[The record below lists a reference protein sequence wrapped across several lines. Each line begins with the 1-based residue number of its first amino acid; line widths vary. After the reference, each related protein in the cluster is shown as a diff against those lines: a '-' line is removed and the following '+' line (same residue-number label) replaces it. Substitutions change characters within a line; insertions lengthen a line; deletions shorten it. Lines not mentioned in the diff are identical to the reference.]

1 MSTDRDTT
9 RIVRSWLRT
18 EENESADR
26 VLGTVLDR
34 LDTTPQRRATWWPAR
49 RLPQMNNTAK
59 LALGAAAVVVVALL
73 GINFLLPGSSN
84 IGGPGP
90 SVAPEP
96 SLAPDPTPTALRA
109 SVGEEELEP
118 GIYVSH
124 PIASNPSLA
133 VTFTVPQGWQAFAP
147 NGLLPQGDA
156 STEGPDGMALA
167 FFEVSGIYSDP
178 CNSLGDPDVDGG
190 TTAADLATAFSAQ
203 TAYEATVEDVT
214 FAGYSGKQVELQ
226 LPSEFDDSC
235 RQEDY
240 FVFDGSPYAQGL
252 SNRWHLTILDIEGS
266 RLVIFSQDFAG
277 TSASDRADLQS
288 IIESIQ
294 IEIED

>member
-18 EENESADR
+18 DDNDSADR

-34 LDTTPQRRATWWPAR
+34 LDTTPQRRATWWPVR
-49 RLPQMNNTAK
+49 RLPHMNTTAK

-73 GINFLLPGSSN
+73 GINLLLPGGPR
-84 IGGPGP
+84 IGG
-90 SVAPEP
+90 PEP
-96 SLAPDPTPTALRA
+96 SLAPDPTPTALRP
-109 SVGEEELEP
+109 SVAEEELEP

-124 PIASNPSLA
+124 PMASNPSLA
-133 VTFTVPQGWQAFAP
+133 VTFTVPQGWQAFAS

-167 FFEVSGIYSDP
+167 FFEVTGIYSDP

-203 TAYEATVEDVT
+203 TAYDATVEDVT

-235 RQEDY
+235 RRQDY
-240 FVFDGSPYAQGL
+240 FVFNGSPYAQGL
-252 SNRWHLTILDIEGS
+252 SNRWQLTILDVESS

-277 TSASDRADLQS
+277 TPASDRAELQS